1 MTFDVAHLDAP
12 PALASPPQ
20 GANDQLQTTF
30 LGEEPWDGS
39 GPAAFFQKAAFQEVG
54 GADGL
59 VMDALENPV
68 ELCFPATPM
77 LYCSRDSIAV
87 REQIRAR

>member
-1 MTFDVAHLDAP
+1 MFGLAHLVAP

-20 GANDQLQTTF
+20 GGKGQLQTAF
-30 LGEEPWDGS
+30 FGEEPWDGS

-54 GADGL
+54 GADEL

-68 ELCFPATPM
+68 ELCLPANTM
-77 LYCSRDSIAV
+77 LYCSKDSIAV